1 MRLTFRKEIL
11 LSCFLGSLLILAAV
25 SSIGSADAVK
35 STGTFNTK
43 FGKDTAGIVCG
54 DKLCSEIKKND
65 GRGNIYQQEA
75 PVDPF
80 SPLYEFDFNS
90 QQEDIS
96 FDGDDGYLNLE
107 RNRENVMKIQ
117 ANSTNTLEELTVT
130 AWIEPN
136 FEKSFG
142 EYSIVGKE
150 RSFNLYV
157 DNLNY
162 PKKTADFSIYD
173 GITWTTVKSK
183 NILPETWFHLAAVF
197 KKGVVS
203 LYVNGELEG
212 ETAIKPIRL
221 VNSDGRTIEDTVDKI
236 KSTADLSIG
245 TYLTTSKQDG
255 EKSNSMFAGKIDDI
269 QIFDF
274 AMDEEKI
281 SEKYQEKS
289 SIFQDRIKKELLAD
303 SESK

>member
-1 MRLTFRKEIL
+1 MRLMFRKEIL
-11 LSCFLGSLLILAAV
+11 FSCFLGSLLILAAI

-35 STGTFNTK
+35 ATGTFNTK
-43 FGKDTAGIVCG
+43 FGKDTSSIVCG
-54 DKLCSEIKKND
+54 DKLCSEIKKDD

-80 SPLYEFDFNS
+80 APLHEFNFNKI
-90 QQEDIS
+90 ENGTLPEEI
-96 FDGDDGYLNLE
+96 DGYLTLE
-107 RNRENVMKIQ
+107 RNREDITRMQ
-117 ANSTNTLEELTVT
+117 SNSTNTLDELTVI

-162 PKKTADFSIYD
+162 PKKTADFAIYD

-197 KKGVVS
+197 KKGSVS
-203 LYVNGELEG
+203 LYVNGKLEG

-221 VNSDGRTIEDTVDKI
+221 VNSDGRTVEDTVDKI
-236 KSTADLSIG
+236 QSYGDLSIG
-245 TYLTTSKQDG
+245 TYVTTSKQNG
-255 EKSNSMFAGKIDDI
+255 EKFNNMFSGKIDDI

-274 AMDEEKI
+274 AMDEVKI
-281 SEKYQEKS
+281 SEIYTEKV
-289 SIFQDRIKKELLAD
+289 SIYQDRIKEELLVD
-303 SESK
+303 SEAK